1 MLAKVG
7 AVIALTIV
15 ALAIG
20 LLGIVVLIGVGEALN
35 NGIAAFAAVSLP
47 FALLAGLLSW
57 LVPRAQ
63 WAIVVAMSA
72 PITLLCM
79 AGASMGAIYLPGAMW
94 TILITGTGAYIG
106 GRLKRSRPSAPRVPP
121 P

>member
-1 MLAKVG
+1 MAKVG
-7 AVIALTIV
+7 AVIAVTIV
-15 ALAIG
+15 ALVIG

-63 WAIVVAMSA
+63 WAITVAMSA

-79 AGASMGAIYLPGAMW
+79 AGASMGTIYLPGAMW
-94 TILITGTGAYIG
+94 TILLTGAGAYTG
-106 GRLKRSRPSAPRVPP
+106 GRLKRSRAARNR
-121 P
+121 